1 MATFRLPFTDFVKPV
16 KPILVTIVRV
26 FIGCLLLSAGL
37 AKILDF
43 NAFTTQVA
51 LYDILQMSTVRIAS
65 YCLLSAEI
73 TIGIAL
79 IVGYFSGGASILSA
93 GLFAIF
99 ITFLSVGLL
108 RDLSLE
114 DCGCQNLIFN
124 LFYQDV
130 KLSWTIVSIDTF
142 LLVGC
147 LFVAST
153 DSAGY
158 GVDFF
163 VRKKTLFGE

>member
-1 MATFRLPFTDFVKPV
+1 MATFRIPSADIIKTIKPF
-16 KPILVTIVRV
+16 LVTVVRV
-26 FIGCLLLSAGL
+26 FIGCLLLSAGVS
-37 AKILDF
+37 KVLDF
-43 NAFTTQVA
+43 SSFTTQVA
-51 LYDILQMSTVRIAS
+51 FYDILPMSTVRIAS
-65 YCLLSAEI
+65 YSLLSAEI

-79 IVGYFSGGASILSA
+79 IVGYFSGGASILGA

-124 LFYQDV
+124 LFYEDV
-130 KLSWTIVSIDTF
+130 KLSWTIVSIDAI

-147 LFVAST
+147 LFVAGT
-153 DSAGY
+153 DSGGY

-163 VRKKTLFGE
+163 VRKNTLFGE

>member
-1 MATFRLPFTDFVKPV
+1 MARIRLPFADYVKTI
-16 KPILVTIVRV
+16 KPSLVTIIRV

-51 LYDILQMSTVRIAS
+51 LYDILPMSTVRIAC

-99 ITFLSVGLL
+99 IAFLSVGLL

-124 LFYQDV
+124 LFYRDV
-130 KLSWTIVSIDTF
+130 KLSWTIVSIDIV
-142 LLVGC
+142 LLMGC
-147 LFVAST
+147 LFVTIT
-153 DSAGY
+153 DSGGY

-163 VRKKTLFGE
+163 IRKKALFGE

>member
-1 MATFRLPFTDFVKPV
+1 MATFRIFSADFIRTIKPF
-16 KPILVTIVRV
+16 LVTVVRI

-37 AKILDF
+37 SKVVDF
-43 NAFTTQVA
+43 NSFTTQVA
-51 LYDILQMSTVRIAS
+51 LYDILPMSTVRIAS

-79 IVGYFSGGASILSA
+79 IVGYFSGGASIFGA
-93 GLFAIF
+93 GLFTIF
-99 ITFLSVGLL
+99 IIFLSAGLL

-124 LFYQDV
+124 LFYRDV
-130 KLSWTIVSIDTF
+130 KLSWTIVSIDTVF
-142 LLVGC
+142 LVSC
-147 LFVAST
+147 LFVTGT
-153 DSAGY
+153 DSGGY

-163 VRKKTLFGE
+163 VRKNTLFVE